1 MSIIF
6 KNMNLKSKIRKK
18 LIESQTN
25 QEETKKIITENL
37 KSAAVDY
44 KFANYNEFIKNIFK
58 VSKKVSINESA
69 NDMFDTYFTKLFKGQ
84 EGKVKTELTNFVSTN
99 LNLPSGLKSY
109 FEDKMNS
116 VSDDDVASLFT
127 DSNKIS
133 DILVDA
139 IVEES
144 KDSGSEPSD
153 IMDVVQNVITS
164 NMDSQETRYKLKKA
178 IKKLIEK
185 LMDERK
191 SKIESMVKEI
201 MSQVAEKAK
210 ESKMSS

>member
-1 MSIIF
+1 
-6 KNMNLKSKIRKK
+6 MNLKSKIRKK
-18 LIESQTN
+18 LVESQTN
-25 QEETKKIITENL
+25 QIETKKIITESL

-44 KFANYNEFIKNIFK
+44 KFSNYNDFIKNIFK
-58 VSKKVSINESA
+58 ISKKTSINESSS
-69 NDMFDTYFTKLFKGQ
+69 DMFDTYFTKLFKGQ

-99 LNLPSGLKSY
+99 LSLPSGVKSY

-116 VSDDDVASLFT
+116 VSDTDVASLFT

-139 IVEES
+139 IVDES

-153 IMDVVQNVITS
+153 IMGVVQNVITS
-164 NMDSQETRYKLKKA
+164 NMDSQETRYKLKKE

-201 MSQVAEKAK
+201 MSQVAKK
-210 ESKMSS
+210 TKDTNKNF

>member
-1 MSIIF
+1 
-6 KNMNLKSKIRKK
+6 
-18 LIESQTN
+18 
-25 QEETKKIITENL
+25 
-37 KSAAVDY
+37 
-44 KFANYNEFIKNIFK
+44 
-58 VSKKVSINESA
+58 
-69 NDMFDTYFTKLFKGQ
+69 MFDTYFTKLFKGQ

-99 LNLPSGLKSY
+99 LSLPSGVKSY

-116 VSDDDVASLFT
+116 VSDADVASLFT

-139 IVEES
+139 IVDES

-153 IMDVVQNVITS
+153 IMGAVQNVITS
-164 NMDSQETRYKLKKA
+164 NMDSQETRYK

-201 MSQVAEKAK
+201 MSQVAKK
-210 ESKMSS
+210 TKDTNKNF